1 MKIIFVILASIA
13 LSVSALADEPVGR
26 YQLFNGTL
34 QIGGGGPPTNHPVI
48 LKIDTQTGK
57 VWEYFA
63 GTGKDGKFR
72 AFWGE
77 TTGSVEE
84 PPK

>member
-1 MKIIFVILASIA
+1 MKIIFVVLASI
-13 LSVSALADEPVGR
+13 VSAAAALADEPVGR

-34 QIGGGGPPTNHPVI
+34 QIGGGGSLTNHAVI

-72 AFWGE
+72 AFWAE
-77 TTGSVEE
+77 TTDGLQE